1 MALTSYDPYRQFEAL
16 SREMQRLA
24 GASPVRGDEAGGV
37 HASDW
42 TPTADIKEEDK
53 QFSIYADV
61 PGVEAKDI
69 DISMENGV
77 LTIKGER
84 RLATTE
90 ESNAFSRLER
100 ARGTFL
106 RRFTLPD
113 TADDERISART
124 KDGVLELVIPKREK
138 AQPKKIA
145 VEG

>member
-1 MALTSYDPYRQFEAL
+1 MALTAYDPYRQLEAL

-24 GASPVRGDEAGGV
+24 GASPVRANEEGGV

-42 TPTADIKEEDK
+42 VPSVDIKEEEK
-53 QFSIYADV
+53 HFAIYADI

-69 DISMENGV
+69 EVSMENGV

-84 RLATTE
+84 RLETKD
-90 ESNAFSRLER
+90 ESSQFSRVER

-113 TADDERISART
+113 TADDDDISAKT
-124 KDGVLELVIPKREK
+124 QDGVLEVVIPKREK

-145 VEG
+145 VQS